1 MEERA
6 NRGGQSDPC
15 ALMFPSSAP
24 ALLFKHCGRAP
35 GPAYRAFHMGNGYR
49 PMFLSLA
56 DLPVRDALPGCGYE
70 WRPPGWSAMKNRP
83 VCWLSWEIWS
93 GLFLIY
99 ASW

>member
-35 GPAYRAFHMGNGYR
+35 GPAYRAFHVGNGYR

-56 DLPVRDALPGCGYE
+56 DLPVRDALPGLRVWVETARLACHE
-70 WRPPGWSAMKNRP
+70 KPA
-83 VCWLSWEIWS
+83 
-93 GLFLIY
+93 GLLIILRDLE
-99 ASW
+99 

>member
-1 MEERA
+1 
-6 NRGGQSDPC
+6 
-15 ALMFPSSAP
+15 MFPSSAP

-70 WRPPGWSAMKNRP
+70 WRPVSYTHLTLPTIA
-83 VCWLSWEIWS
+83 
-93 GLFLIY
+93 
-99 ASW
+99 

>member
-6 NRGGQSDPC
+6 NHGGQSDPC

-35 GPAYRAFHMGNGYR
+35 GPAYRAFHVGKGYR

-70 WRPPGWSAMKNRP
+70 RRPPGWSAMKNQP
-83 VCWLSWEIWS
+83 VC
-93 GLFLIY
+93 
-99 ASW
+99 

>member
-1 MEERA
+1 MA
-6 NRGGQSDPC
+6 
-15 ALMFPSSAP
+15 AKVIHVLMFPSQRAGSP
-24 ALLFKHCGRAP
+24 VQTLREAP

-70 WRPPGWSAMKNRP
+70 WRPPGWSAMKTGRFADYP
-83 VCWLSWEIWS
+83 ERSGV

-99 ASW
+99 AS